1 MTTRPSCVRRRPLP
15 LPDSTL
21 DLTAEEDAAVGRDT
35 YLRLQR
41 LAERIARR
49 HGLARDRAV
58 DFVLLG
64 SLFLAAATNDTSLDE
79 AVELLRELARSVQ
92 EDDLQLATRH

>member
-1 MTTRPSCVRRRPLP
+1 MITRPLWSRRRRRPLP
-15 LPDSTL
+15 DSVP

-35 YLRLQR
+35 YARLQR
-41 LAERIARR
+41 LTDRIVRR
-49 HGLARDRAV
+49 HGLTRDRAV

-64 SLFLAAATNDTSLDE
+64 SLFLAAQTNETSLDE

-92 EDDLQLATRH
+92 EDDLPPATRH

>member
-1 MTTRPSCVRRRPLP
+1 LRRRPLP
-15 LPDSTL
+15 DRAP

-35 YLRLQR
+35 YVRLQR
-41 LAERIARR
+41 LTDRIARR
-49 HGLARDRAV
+49 HGLARERVV

-64 SLFLAAATNDTSLDE
+64 SLFLAADTNDTSIDE

-92 EDDLQLATRH
+92 EDDLPPATRH

>member
-1 MTTRPSCVRRRPLP
+1 MP
-15 LPDSTL
+15 
-21 DLTAEEDAAVGRDT
+21 DLTAEEDAIIGRDT
-35 YLRLQR
+35 YARLQR
-41 LAERIARR
+41 LADRIARR

-64 SLFLAAATNDTSLDE
+64 SLFLAADTNGTSLDD

-92 EDDLQLATRH
+92 EDDLPPATRH